1 MFAPDQDVSRFHNRQ
16 LYNEYGMRS
25 ISLNEVTQSKR
36 VMVFGDSV
44 LNGGSLTEQKDLAT
58 TLATNDGIFFG
69 NVSAGSWGPANIR
82 GWIETYGF
90 LKADTAIFV
99 LNSHDLYDL
108 PTFAS
113 LNPLTHPTEAPA
125 LALIEGVQRYL
136 PRYLPDSLANVVS
149 PATSKDVTTVAD
161 QDMNGEQEIIS
172 LLDIAR
178 QADVKVCLIQH
189 LSQEEQKAGPQE
201 ANQIIHNLF
210 AERNVPVL
218 DFSDALQDESTPG
231 QSPYQDNIHINAL
244 GQRLLHNYLIKC
256 SDIAQLPSQV

>member
-1 MFAPDQDVSRFHNRQ
+1 
-16 LYNEYGMRS
+16 
-25 ISLNEVTQSKR
+25 
-36 VMVFGDSV
+36 
-44 LNGGSLTEQKDLAT
+44 
-58 TLATNDGIFFG
+58 
-69 NVSAGSWGPANIR
+69 
-82 GWIETYGF
+82 
-90 LKADTAIFV
+90 
-99 LNSHDLYDL
+99 
-108 PTFAS
+108 
-113 LNPLTHPTEAPA
+113 
-125 LALIEGVQRYL
+125 LIEGVQRYL